1 MEDIEQHLI
10 FMYSYVN
17 IQDFCNHFKI
27 LNAYVN
33 IQDQGTVG
41 S

>member
-17 IQDFCNHFKI
+17 IQDLCNHFKI